1 MPALQH
7 GSSLSPTSFVGLKGE
22 FEDRPLAS
30 DVPHRVKSCPPKA
43 EFLAFEEANVYRTKE
58 KNE

>member
-7 GSSLSPTSFVGLKGE
+7 GPSLRPTGFVGLKGE

-30 DVPHRVKSCPPKA
+30 DVPHRVKSCPPKV
-43 EFLAFEEANVYRTKE
+43 EFLVLEEVNVRNERKE
-58 KNE
+58 